1 MQVFPMLLALLKAVP
16 AIKDLFDRFMV
27 WYTEREIASMRKDN
41 ALALIKVVKEH
52 DQRELEKA
60 IGNILPGKP
69 SGDAGAR
76 IVPNRPPNV
85 H

>member
-1 MQVFPMLLALLKAVP
+1 MLLALLKAVP

-41 ALALIKVVKEH
+41 AHALIKVVKEH

-76 IVPNRPPNV
+76 IQPGPPPNV
-85 H
+85 N